1 MNNPKEQNIESPLAQ
16 AMKFGTLGGKPSP
29 QEPEKENKPDILVTE
44 QKPLVPPS
52 SKSKRDKQSV
62 YLSPD
67 LLRWVKHRAVDQN
80 KEISEVVEEA
90 LQYYRSHLED

>member
-1 MNNPKEQNIESPLAQ
+1 MKNAKGQNIESPLAQ
-16 AMKFGTLGGKPSP
+16 AMKLGTLGGKPSP
-29 QEPEKENKPDILVTE
+29 QEPEKEEKPADRVPE
-44 QKPLVPPS
+44 PKPLVPPS
-52 SKSKRDKQSV
+52 DKPKRDKQSV

-90 LQYYRSHLED
+90 LQLYRSQLER